1 MEDIFDQENP
11 SIAAITVTVVE
22 IKQLS
27 ADEQTFFEASQA
39 LIELRDRR
47 LYWESLAW
55 RVHHESTASEILGLA
70 S

>member
-47 LYWESLAW
+47 LY
-55 RVHHESTASEILGLA
+55 
-70 S
+70 